1 MSELINRVIIIKI
14 KEKKF
19 IMEKNLCEPSLL
31 ARLTLIAS
39 ASNQKVVKSVKQK
52 DSVLGTQE

>member
-39 ASNQKVVKSVKQK
+39 ASNQKVVKSVK
-52 DSVLGTQE
+52 